1 MSEENGIFQPV
12 DLSPEMQRESERR
25 DMEIMRNLPNATP
38 KYEINL
44 KNLLPEMNVRMAQY
58 IEQFK
63 SLPFEYLI
71 MQTVRDFAQLIYDR
85 HELTGT
91 EAKQMLDRSHPV
103 AVTIKG
109 NKSIFANPAIRRSDY
124 EDGLVMLFVY
134 KLDFN
139 EIQRKGG

>member
-1 MSEENGIFQPV
+1 MSEEIKAFEPI
-12 DLSPEMQRESERR
+12 DLSPELQRESELR
-25 DMEIMRNLPNATP
+25 DMEIMRSMKGATP

-71 MQTVRDFAQLIYDR
+71 MQTVRDFANLIYDR

-91 EAKQMLDRSHPV
+91 GAKQMLDRSHPV

-109 NKSIFANPAIRRSDY
+109 NKSIFANPAIKRSDY
-124 EDGLVMLFVY
+124 DDGLVMLFVY
-134 KLDFN
+134 KLP
-139 EIQRKGG
+139 E